1 MNSNIHI
8 LALGLDKSHFQEKF
22 EYFQKA
28 HNNVYCYGSWNPI
41 KKELCLSKQPRID
54 ISLLYDKEN
63 LFEAFPIK
71 KKAVLDTEFL
81 KAMYE
86 CESVFFS
93 TVDRCSIEN
102 YRIGATKVYFQ
113 DLLLFFKSFFE
124 ENTDISHVFFP
135 TTPHFPVDIV
145 LFYVTQYFSKHTVI
159 LNRTDFNN
167 KFFFR
172 SDWRKTHDFKHDF
185 TYTSSRLITAKDT
198 TKDSNFVQ
206 YSKKLNEL
214 SLKSF
219 GKNKWGLSVIVNFLK
234 LLKLSVNNY
243 KNKADISPLHL
254 NNDISWLKIFN
265 ALIQRY
271 YENKRLAKLYQS
283 QMQNP
288 SLDVDYLY
296 FPLHFQ
302 PERSTT
308 PEGMFFSNQLRAIEL
323 LRDSLPVSMAIFVK
337 EHPRQFDSDG
347 NIDLR
352 KIAARNNIFY
362 KTIRNLPNTYLIDI
376 KIDSNLLIK
385 KAKIVSTITGSSGWQ
400 GLVLGKPIFIFGR
413 PWYSSFDNCYNIT
426 SKEDI
431 LAAMATIKNVDFKVD
446 KQDIADFIAS
456 LKDKLF
462 EAYIGSMFYDDKLDY
477 STIIASFSTN
487 LMTYLN
493 NLDNHQLSE

>member
-1 MNSNIHI
+1 MKSNIHI
-8 LALGLDKSHFQEKF
+8 LALGLDKPHFQDKF
-22 EYFQKA
+22 DHFQKA
-28 HNNVYCYGSWNPI
+28 YNSVNCYGSWNPI

-54 ISLLYDKEN
+54 FSLLYDKEH
-63 LFEAFPIK
+63 LFKAFPLK
-71 KKAVLDTEFL
+71 KKAVLDTAFL

-93 TVDRCSIEN
+93 TIDRCSIEN
-102 YRIGATKVYFQ
+102 YEIGTTKVYFQ

-124 ENTDISHVFFP
+124 EKTEISHVFFP

-185 TYTSSRLITAKDT
+185 TYTSSHIIATKDT
-198 TKDSNFVQ
+198 TKDSNFVE
-206 YSKKLNEL
+206 YSKKLNDL

-219 GKNKWGLSVIVNFLK
+219 GKNKRGISVIVNLLK
-234 LLKLSVNNY
+234 LLKLSVYSY
-243 KNKADISPLHL
+243 KNKAVISPLHL
-254 NNDISWLKIFN
+254 NKDISWLKIFN

-271 YENKRLAKLYQS
+271 YENKRLTKLYRS

-308 PEGMFFSNQLRAIEL
+308 PEGMVFSNQLRAIEL
-323 LRDSLPVSMAIFVK
+323 LRDSLPVSMAIYVK

-347 NIDLR
+347 KIDLR
-352 KIAARNNIFY
+352 KIATRTNVFY
-362 KTIRNLPNTYLIDI
+362 NTIKNLPNTYLIDI
-376 KIDSNLLIK
+376 KTDANLLLK

-400 GLVLGKPIFIFGR
+400 GLVIGKPVFIFGR
-413 PWYSSFDNCYNIT
+413 PWYSSFDHCYNIT

-431 LAAMATIKNVDFKVD
+431 LAAMAAIKKVDNKVD

-462 EAYIGSMFYDDKLDY
+462 EAYIGSMFYDDKVDY
-477 STIIASFSTN
+477 STIVASFSTN
-487 LMTYLN
+487 LMTYLK
-493 NLDNHQLSE
+493 NLDNKLLE